1 MQVVNYSPLSLYP
14 FPPKGAREVIA
25 PQSIPA
31 PFGGRMSEACYIA
44 VAIIKK
50 WLYSLVIVIL
60 AVGFN
65 KTQTISIAMK
75 CKKTK
80 KVTYVSEK
88 TLIVA
93 VDIGKSVH
101 HGYMRAPYGKEVKP
115 FPFYNNGH
123 SFKEFWRKICCFQRE
138 QGLEKIVRRKVLCI

>member
-1 MQVVNYSPLSLYP
+1 
-14 FPPKGAREVIA
+14 
-25 PQSIPA
+25 
-31 PFGGRMSEACYIA
+31 MSEACYIA

-60 AVGFN
+60 AVGFKKN
-65 KTQTISIAMK
+65 KTRSIAMK

-80 KVTYVSEK
+80 KVTYVNEK

-115 FPFYNNGH
+115 FPFITMDIVLKSSGVK
-123 SFKEFWRKICCFQRE
+123 SVVFKGSRDLRKS
-138 QGLEKIVRRKVLCI
+138 